1 MLIFAK
7 LYINMLDLERVR
19 ELLIVLR
26 TLKHLEN
33 FLDRDFVLKC
43 RSLLEREIE
52 IVLQLEEENENK

>member
-1 MLIFAK
+1 
-7 LYINMLDLERVR
+7 MLDLERVR